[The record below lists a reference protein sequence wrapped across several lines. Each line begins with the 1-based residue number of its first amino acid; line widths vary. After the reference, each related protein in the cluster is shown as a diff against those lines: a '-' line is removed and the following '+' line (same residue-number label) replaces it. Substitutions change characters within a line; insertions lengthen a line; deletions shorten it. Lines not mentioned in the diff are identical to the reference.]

1 MQDEINF
8 PQHRRYLNGKNYFR
22 IFSRNSFEEIRSV
35 GSKWIIETHQVK
47 ILPDRN
53 FVEDLL
59 FGFEGIAEPISSL
72 DYDNIRTKAEK

>member
-1 MQDEINF
+1 MQDQINF

-22 IFSRNSFEEIRSV
+22 FFSRDLFEEVRSV
-35 GSKWIIETHQVK
+35 GSKWIIETHRVK

-59 FGFEGIAEPISSL
+59 VNYENIAEEITSS
-72 DYDNIRTKAEK
+72 DYDVIRRKAQ